1 MTMITLFMTL
11 LFLTSIAS
19 ILIYRRTN
27 QEIHL
32 VLAIFT
38 AIILTIWGFAVAHWS
53 IHILALFV
61 LLWVRIPIFTPKTI
75 KISQE

>member
-1 MTMITLFMTL
+1 MITLFMTL

-19 ILIYRRTN
+19 IFIYRRTN

-38 AIILTIWGFAVAHWS
+38 AIILLIWGFAVAHWS
-53 IHILALFV
+53 IHILALLTLFCI
-61 LLWVRIPIFTPKTI
+61 RIPIFTPKTV